1 MNLKQLEVFLA
12 VVESGSFSRGAE
24 ATFITQSTVSQHISA
39 LEQELGIRLL
49 DRTGKGTTP
58 TVAGKI
64 LLDHARRIV
73 SEMRGIAPAINRFKG
88 LEDVSLTVGAS
99 NIPGD
104 YMIPIALPNLL
115 KRFPRLEITV
125 IQGDSREVLDDLAR
139 GDVEIGIVGSRFDDD
154 LYDYTPLGRD
164 RIILVAGQGHPWY
177 ERDSVALEDLRGE
190 PVILRERGSGTGKT
204 VREALSKA
212 GIDPESLTVKVT
224 LGSNQGV
231 KQAVKCGIAVSFISE
246 LSVRNELDQGV
257 LSAVNTP
264 GLDITRQFYLASRRG
279 RELSPAAAAFGKT
292 MMEIIIG
299 IVLLIN
305 NIAVTGFPWTLLEF
319 CGEC

>member
-104 YMIPIALPNLL
+104 YMIPIALPTLL
-115 KRFPRLEITV
+115 KRFPRLAITV
-125 IQGDSREVLDDLAR
+125 VQGDSREVLNGLAR
-139 GDVEIGIVGSRFDDD
+139 GD
-154 LYDYTPLGRD
+154 
-164 RIILVAGQGHPWY
+164 A
-177 ERDSVALEDLRGE
+177 
-190 PVILRERGSGTGKT
+190 
-204 VREALSKA
+204 
-212 GIDPESLTVKVT
+212 
-224 LGSNQGV
+224 
-231 KQAVKCGIAVSFISE
+231 
-246 LSVRNELDQGV
+246 
-257 LSAVNTP
+257 
-264 GLDITRQFYLASRRG
+264 
-279 RELSPAAAAFGKT
+279 
-292 MMEIIIG
+292 
-299 IVLLIN
+299 
-305 NIAVTGFPWTLLEF
+305 
-319 CGEC
+319 